1 MHSGQSGARLKGV
14 TKVDT
19 VTLKIPRP
27 LYDRLQKVIEG
38 TGFRSVT
45 EFVLYVLRDLAGD
58 ETHDMEL
65 VKKRLEDLGY
75 L

>member
-1 MHSGQSGARLKGV
+1 M

-27 LYDRLQKVIEG
+27 LYERLLVVIDG

-58 ETHDMEL
+58 ETHDMDT